1 MVIQWFPGHMAKT
14 RRMLTENLS
23 KVDIVVELLD
33 ARIPGSSK
41 NPEINRLVGSK
52 PRIVCFNKMDLAD
65 EENMTKWAEH
75 YRKQSPNTAVVY
87 TDSST
92 GEGIAKVKSTAL
104 KLMKDK
110 LDASLAKGRLNKTV
124 KLMIVGIPNVGKSS
138 FINRLTKRA
147 ISETGDR
154 PGVTKNKQ
162 WVRIDKEIELLDT
175 PGILWPK
182 FEDKE
187 VGLNLAFTGAIKD
200 EILDVEELASYLLER
215 IYWDYSANLMERYKL
230 TKVDLDNAVNSI
242 DDGMMLCVEGAE
254 ALAKGASLLELIG
267 AKRGCIVSGG
277 NVDMNRAASM
287 VLDEFRAGK
296 MGKISLE
303 TP

>member
-14 RRMLTENLS
+14 RRILTENLS

-41 NPEINRLVGSK
+41 NPEIDKLVGNK
-52 PRIVCFNKMDLAD
+52 PRIVCFNKSDLAD
-65 EENMTKWAEH
+65 VENMQCWAGY
-75 YRKQSPNTAVVY
+75 YRREFPNTSVVF

-92 GEGIAKVKSTAL
+92 GNGISKVKSVSL
-104 KLMKDK
+104 KMMKDK
-110 LDASLAKGRLNKTV
+110 LDSSLAKGRLNKTV

-200 EILDVEELASYLLER
+200 EILDVEELASFLLER
-215 IYWDYSANLMERYKL
+215 VYKSYVSNLIERYKL
-230 TKVDLDNAVNSI
+230 TKTEIEEVVNSV
-242 DDGMMLCVEGAE
+242 DKENLLCVEGAE
-254 ALAKGASLLELIG
+254 ALAKGAALLELIG
-267 AKRGCIVSGG
+267 RKRGCIVSGG
-277 NVDMNRAASM
+277 NVDMNRAAFM
-287 VLDEFRAGK
+287 VLDEFRSGK
-296 MGKISLE
+296 MGKVSLE